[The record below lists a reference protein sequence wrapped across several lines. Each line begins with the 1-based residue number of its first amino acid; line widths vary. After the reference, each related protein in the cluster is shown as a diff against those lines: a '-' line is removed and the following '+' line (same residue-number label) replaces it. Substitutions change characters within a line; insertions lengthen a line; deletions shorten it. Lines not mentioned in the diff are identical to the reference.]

1 LELGAKRGN
10 EQYRPVFE
18 ALDNHVEQLT
28 GGRIDPLQILK
39 HNQHGP
45 LAGQGLDLA

>member
-1 LELGAKRGN
+1 MSNTGQSSR
-10 EQYRPVFE
+10 RS
-18 ALDNHVEQLT
+18 DNHVEQLT